1 MGKIKANEIEKH
13 DASQITVNSDTHMKA
28 GTTLSVDTIA
38 EKTSAAGVTIDG
50 VKLKDNIV
58 ETDTINEKTSAAG
71 VTIDGVLI
79 KDGLVDGKDVSALS
93 GGGLVHISTD
103 TFSTVTSFAKD
114 SVFSATYDIYKIF
127 ITMDTT
133 NNANVSLN
141 FEMRGS
147 SSNVTSNY
155 VGNRWYQNIGATSF
169 TFADTGT
176 SSWYIAD
183 PGGSDPNRFGAEIT
197 LFNPASAE
205 DTLYRS
211 IAQGPYASAYYSQA
225 SYGYNTNNTAYD
237 GFNLNCASTQMTGKV
252 STYGLALS

>member
-1 MGKIKANEIEKH
+1 MSSIIK
-13 DASQITVNSDTHMKA
+13 
-28 GTTLSVDTIA
+28 VDTIS

-50 VKLKDNIV
+50 VTLKDSKIGG
-58 ETDTINEKTSAAG
+58 TI
-71 VTIDGVLI
+71 TIPGSTGTI
-79 KDGLVDGKDVSALS
+79 KDVSALTS
-93 GGGLVHISTD
+93 GGLVHISTD
-103 TFSTVTSFAKD
+103 TFTTVSNFEKD

-133 NNANVSLN
+133 NNINSSIN

-155 VGNRWYQNIGATSF
+155 VGQRWYSNIGGTSLVI
-169 TFADTGT
+169 ADTGT

-183 PGGSDPNRFGAEIT
+183 PGGTDPNRFGAEIT

-205 DTLYRS
+205 DTTFRS
-211 IAQGPYASAYYSQA
+211 IAQGPYASAYYTQI
-225 SYGYNTNNTAYD
+225 SYGYNSNNTAYD
-237 GFNLNCASTQMTGKV
+237 GFNLNYSGTQMTGKV

>member
-1 MGKIKANEIEKH
+1 MSSELK
-13 DASQITVNSDTHMKA
+13 
-28 GTTLSVDTIA
+28 VDTIS
-38 EKTSAAGVTIDG
+38 EKTSAAGVTID
-50 VKLKDNIV
+50 
-58 ETDTINEKTSAAG
+58 S
-71 VTIDGVLI
+71 VLI
-79 KDGLVDGKDVSALS
+79 KDGLVDGKDVSALT
-93 GGGLVHISTD
+93 GGGFVHISTD
-103 TFSTVTSFAKD
+103 TFTTVSNFEKD
-114 SVFSATYDIYKIF
+114 SVFSTTYDVYKMF

-133 NNANVSLN
+133 NNANSFLN

-155 VGNRWYQNIGATSF
+155 VGNRFYTNIGATSL

-183 PGGSDPNRFGAEIT
+183 PGSGDPNRFGAEIT

-205 DTLYRS
+205 DTTYHS
-211 IAQGPYASAYYSQA
+211 QGVGPYASAWYRQV

-237 GFNLNCASTQMTGKV
+237 GFNLNYSGTQMTGKV

>member
-1 MGKIKANEIEKH
+1 M
-13 DASQITVNSDTHMKA
+13 STLQVN
-28 GTTLSVDTIA
+28 TIS
-38 EKTSAAGVTIDG
+38 ESTSGSGVTIDG

-58 ETDTINEKTSAAG
+58 ETDTINEKTSASG
-71 VTIDGVLI
+71 VTIDGLLI
-79 KDGLVDGKDVSALS
+79 KDGAIPSIS

-103 TFSTVTSFAKD
+103 TFSTVSNFEKD
-114 SVFSATYDIYKIF
+114 SVFTATYDIYKIF

-133 NNANVSLN
+133 NNANSSLT
-141 FEMRGS
+141 FELRGG

-155 VGNRWYQNIGATSF
+155 VGNRIYTNIGGTSF
-169 TFADTGT
+169 VWADTGT

-183 PGGSDPNRFGAEIT
+183 PGSGDPNRFGAEIT

-205 DTLYRS
+205 DTTYRS
-211 IAQGPYASAYYSQA
+211 EAVGPYASAWYRQG

-237 GFNLNCASTQMTGKV
+237 GFNLNYSGTQMTGKV